1 MILGLT
7 GVSVL
12 KTSFRDYDDSLNG
25 DTERRIFTTNIQK
38 KINNLYISID
48 HIFKM
53 TLFVR

>member
-12 KTSFRDYDDSLNG
+12 KSSFRDYDDSLNG
-25 DTERRIFTTNIQK
+25 DTEGHIFTTNMQK

>member
-12 KTSFRDYDDSLNG
+12 KSSFRDYDDSLNG
-25 DTERRIFTTNIQK
+25 DTERHIFTTNRQK